1 MRILFVEP
9 NADPR
14 AIEIDGSLA
23 SMQALVGG
31 LIQAVYPFEDPVAL
45 ICNDEGKLTGLPQ
58 NRPLKHPETGEVY
71 DVVYGTFFV
80 CSAPSDSENFE
91 SLSDDLLEKY
101 RKIFALPKLVCTDCG
116 EEFPKD
122 ELYPFSGE
130 LLCPDCLE
138 AKTVL
143 CSHCGERIWRDENA
157 GGEST
162 PLCQDCYDRHY
173 TNCHCCGDIIR
184 ISQTYYACESDG
196 NEYPFC
202 YDCYTSRTSRKSIQD
217 YYYKPEPLFRGDGD
231 RFFGVELEVDGAG
244 EDDDN
249 AAEVMSIANGNGIEN
264 LYCKHDGS
272 LDDGFEMVTHPMTL
286 AYHQT
291 EMPWAAILRKAV
303 QMGYTSHQAG
313 TCGLHVHVNRAAF
326 GNTES
331 VQDAVIA
338 RTLFFFEKFWD
349 ELLKFS
355 RRTQG
360 QLNQWAARYGYK
372 DQPQEILDHAKSG
385 RHAGR
390 YTAVNLT
397 NADTIEFR
405 MFRGTLKYNTLI
417 ATLEL
422 LDCIIDAAIY
432 LTDDDLKAMSWS
444 SFVLGCTQPELMQYL
459 KERRLYVNEPVE
471 SEGEV

>member
-1 MRILFVEP
+1 MKVLLVEP

-231 RFFGVELEVDGAG
+231 RFFGVEREVDGAG

-249 AAEVMSIANGNGIEN
+249 AA
-264 LYCKHDGS
+264 
-272 LDDGFEMVTHPMTL
+272 
-286 AYHQT
+286 
-291 EMPWAAILRKAV
+291 
-303 QMGYTSHQAG
+303 
-313 TCGLHVHVNRAAF
+313 
-326 GNTES
+326 
-331 VQDAVIA
+331 
-338 RTLFFFEKFWD
+338 
-349 ELLKFS
+349 
-355 RRTQG
+355 
-360 QLNQWAARYGYK
+360 
-372 DQPQEILDHAKSG
+372 
-385 RHAGR
+385 
-390 YTAVNLT
+390 
-397 NADTIEFR
+397 
-405 MFRGTLKYNTLI
+405 
-417 ATLEL
+417 
-422 LDCIIDAAIY
+422 
-432 LTDDDLKAMSWS
+432 
-444 SFVLGCTQPELMQYL
+444 
-459 KERRLYVNEPVE
+459 
-471 SEGEV
+471 